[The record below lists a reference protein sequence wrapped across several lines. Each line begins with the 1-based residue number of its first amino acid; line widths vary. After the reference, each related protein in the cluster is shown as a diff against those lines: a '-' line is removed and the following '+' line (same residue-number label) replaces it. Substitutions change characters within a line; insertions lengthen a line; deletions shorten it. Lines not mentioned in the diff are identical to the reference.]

1 MMTESAGAAG
11 RSPPVPSRIS
21 RIRAVPESLVTFLI
35 ELYRNYVSPMR
46 PPTCRFTP
54 TCSEYAVTALREWG
68 LLRGLALTSW
78 RLAKCGP
85 WYPGGF
91 DPVPRRH
98 SRRARETPKPAD
110 AGPCASGSAGDD
122 G

>member
-1 MMTESAGAAG
+1 MTTDSAGDAG
-11 RSPPVPSRIS
+11 RSPPQPSRVS
-21 RIRAVPESLVTFLI
+21 RIRAAPSRLVTFLI

-91 DPVPRRH
+91 DPVPQRH
-98 SRRARETPKPAD
+98 SRRAHRAAAPAEP
-110 AGPCASGSAGDD
+110 GPPGRTGDD